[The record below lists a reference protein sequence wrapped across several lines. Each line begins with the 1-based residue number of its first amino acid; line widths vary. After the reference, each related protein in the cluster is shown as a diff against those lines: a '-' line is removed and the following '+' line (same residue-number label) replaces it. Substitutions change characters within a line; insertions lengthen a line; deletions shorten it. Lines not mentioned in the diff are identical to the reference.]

1 MTYNQSPHLMRDMVY
16 DAEQEHLL
24 VQNGI
29 NPRIAK
35 AVVTQTRMEHMNE
48 LTKQA
53 RESSERKVS

>member
-1 MTYNQSPHLMRDMVY
+1 MTYNTEPHLMRDMVY

-53 RESSERKVS
+53 QESSARKVS